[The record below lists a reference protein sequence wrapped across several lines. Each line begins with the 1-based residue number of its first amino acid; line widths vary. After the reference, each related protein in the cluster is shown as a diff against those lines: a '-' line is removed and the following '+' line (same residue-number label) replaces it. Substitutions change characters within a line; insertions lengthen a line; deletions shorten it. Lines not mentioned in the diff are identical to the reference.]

1 MMKNVSLFIV
11 LIGFL
16 FFSCKKWQRNE
27 SHNDFTVEK
36 LIVDTKQTE
45 CLDTNQYII
54 PKILSLKGSE
64 GMILPQYDKIV
75 FQNGKIYVMDKEITK
90 NVVVFVHVWQ
100 LFNIQFERNTSLNH
114 GLFLQIFQ

>member
-54 PKILSLKGSE
+54 PKILSLTL
-64 GMILPQYDKIV
+64 IPQHYYKI
-75 FQNGKIYVMDKEITK
+75 F
-90 NVVVFVHVWQ
+90 
-100 LFNIQFERNTSLNH
+100 
-114 GLFLQIFQ
+114 FLST

>member
-45 CLDTNQYII
+45 
-54 PKILSLKGSE
+54 
-64 GMILPQYDKIV
+64 
-75 FQNGKIYVMDKEITK
+75 
-90 NVVVFVHVWQ
+90 
-100 LFNIQFERNTSLNH
+100 
-114 GLFLQIFQ
+114 

>member
-75 FQNGKIYVMDKEITK
+75 FYRYFRRLLAICFWLDREWELCFCVPYV
-90 NVVVFVHVWQ
+90 
-100 LFNIQFERNTSLNH
+100 
-114 GLFLQIFQ
+114 G

>member
-75 FQNGKIYVMDKEITK
+75 FQMVKFMLWTRK
-90 NVVVFVHVWQ
+90 
-100 LFNIQFERNTSLNH
+100 
-114 GLFLQIFQ
+114 LQRML

>member
-54 PKILSLKGSE
+54 P
-64 GMILPQYDKIV
+64 
-75 FQNGKIYVMDKEITK
+75 
-90 NVVVFVHVWQ
+90 
-100 LFNIQFERNTSLNH
+100 
-114 GLFLQIFQ
+114 

>member
-36 LIVDTKQTE
+36 LIVDTR
-45 CLDTNQYII
+45 L
-54 PKILSLKGSE
+54 
-64 GMILPQYDKIV
+64 
-75 FQNGKIYVMDKEITK
+75 
-90 NVVVFVHVWQ
+90 NVWIRI
-100 LFNIQFERNTSLNH
+100 NI
-114 GLFLQIFQ
+114 LFLKFFL